1 MNHRKNILITG
12 ASGLVGSAL
21 AKALDPR
28 KYAVFSLTRE
38 VDSDSSSARF
48 NYCPRSKELT
58 LDPTLKLHAVVN
70 LAGPSIAEKRW
81 TTERKQ
87 LIKESR
93 VNLTAALAS
102 AIAKLESPPN
112 LFISASA
119 VGFYGPTTNTPCDED
134 SHSGA
139 GFLSEVAVAWECAT
153 KEAEDAGI
161 NTIHLRFGVILSEKG
176 GVLGKLLLPFRLGL
190 GGPIG
195 SGNQMLSWISL
206 PDVVSVITNLLDEN
220 PSCGPI
226 NLVSPN
232 PVSSKTFASQLGSA
246 LRRPSFLPLPA
257 FAVKILLGEMGEAL
271 LLSNSNVV
279 SSKLG
284 TITSPLS
291 HQNIDHALDALLVN

>member
-1 MNHRKNILITG
+1 MNPRQNVLITG

-21 AKALDPR
+21 TEALDPQ
-28 KYAVFSLTRE
+28 KYSVFPLTRE
-38 VDSDSSSARF
+38 VDNESRSKYF
-48 NYCPRSKELT
+48 NYCPRSKTIT
-58 LDPTLKLHAVVN
+58 LDPTVKLDAVVN

-81 TTERKQ
+81 TLERKQ

-93 VNLTAALAS
+93 VDLTAALAS
-102 AIAKLESPPN
+102 AIAKLESPPK
-112 LFISASA
+112 LFLSASA
-119 VGFYGPTTNTPCDED
+119 VGFYGATGRTPCNEQ
-134 SHSGA
+134 SQSGTD
-139 GFLSEVAVAWECAT
+139 FLSQVAIAWECAT

-161 NTIHLRFGVILSEKG
+161 NTIHLRFGVVLSEKG

-195 SGNQMLSWISL
+195 SGDQMLSWISL
-206 PDVVSVITNLLDEN
+206 PDVVSVIKKLLEES
-220 PSCGPI
+220 PSCGPL

-232 PVSSKTFASQLGSA
+232 PISSKIFASHLGSA

-271 LLSNSNVV
+271 LLADSNVV

-284 TITSPLS
+284 SIASPLS
-291 HQNIDHALDALLVN
+291 HQNIDHAFDALLVN